1 MNHLNDNGE
10 ETAPP
15 GLAGLKQDRAP
26 ARDLWPGIESR
37 IQARRTRALSRPLW
51 FAVGLAASA
60 LLVLGATVELGG
72 LGGRPAPLHA
82 PIEQAAATAPG
93 RVPTLLPAV
102 AHLHPETRALVKANL
117 KIVSGAEAQI
127 EKALA
132 ADPDGEYLKSLLAS
146 ARQQKQQLHGVLNGA
161 QR

>member
-1 MNHLNDNGE
+1 MNKFDHDGE
-10 ETAPP
+10 DSPPP

-26 ARDLWPGIESR
+26 GRDLWPGVESR
-37 IQARRTRALSRPLW
+37 IRARRARALSRPLW

-60 LLVLGATVELGG
+60 LLVLGATVQLGG
-72 LGGRPAPLHA
+72 LGGRPVPLHA
-82 PIEQAAATAPG
+82 SFEQAAATAPG
-93 RVPTLLPAV
+93 RAPALQPAV

-146 ARQQKQQLHGVLNGA
+146 ARQQKQQLHGVLNGT

>member
-1 MNHLNDNGE
+1 MNKLNHDGE
-10 ETAPP
+10 ESPPP
-15 GLAGLKQDRAP
+15 GLAALKQDRAP

-37 IQARRTRALSRPLW
+37 IRARRSRALSRPLW

-60 LLVLGATVELGG
+60 LLVLGVTVQLGG
-72 LGGRPAPLHA
+72 LHSRPEPLHA
-82 PIEQAAATAPG
+82 SAEQVAATG
-93 RVPTLLPAV
+93 PTRAASLQPAV

-146 ARQQKQQLHGVLNGA
+146 ARQQKQQLHGVLNEA